1 MSSRTGLKGWAEAKA
16 QRKHSGQQVVQL
28 SQRTRR
34 PQTTHEG
41 QKNKRSVNT
50 MSGLNGSRGEVFVS
64 LGWRSREKSQQ
75 SWSLVKLRRTRED
88 LIAEPVNRISCGI

>member
-1 MSSRTGLKGWAEAKA
+1 MAEAKA

-34 PQTTHEG
+34 PQTSHEG

-64 LGWRSREKSQQ
+64 LDGEVGRKVSR
-75 SWSLVKLRRTRED
+75 VG
-88 LIAEPVNRISCGI
+88 A